1 MSLTVSNRARR
12 APMPHIPVPARG
24 SAGRLAEGLG
34 WFSIALGVF
43 EIAAA
48 RPLARGLGIR
58 GAEGILQAY
67 GAREIATGV
76 GILVSRDRR
85 PWIIGRVAGDA
96 LDVATLL
103 AALPGN
109 RRPGGV
115 LLGLAAV
122 LGVTVLDLVCAEALR
137 SEEGNR
143 QARARATMDYVARSA
158 FPGGVGTSRG
168 AAVGKVTIPED
179 FRIPA
184 ALRPY
189 GT

>member
-1 MSLTVSNRARR
+1 MSLTVTEPRRR
-12 APMPHIPVPARG
+12 APVPHIPIPARG

-34 WFSIALGVF
+34 WFSIALGVV

-48 RPLARGLGIR
+48 RALARGLGIR
-58 GAEGILQAY
+58 GAEGLLQAY
-67 GAREIATGV
+67 GAREIATGI
-76 GILVSRDRR
+76 GTLTARDRR
-85 PWIIGRVAGDA
+85 PWIMGRVAGDA

-137 SEEGNR
+137 SEEGSR
-143 QARARATMDYVARSA
+143 QARARATMDYVSRSA
-158 FPGGVGTSRG
+158 FPRGVEASRG
-168 AAVGKVTIPED
+168 AARGQVTIPED
-179 FRIPA
+179 FRIPE

>member
-1 MSLTVSNRARR
+1 MSLTVTKPAHP
-12 APMPHIPVPARG
+12 AVPHIPIPARG

-85 PWIIGRVAGDA
+85 PWILGRVAGDA
-96 LDVATLL
+96 LDVATLI

-115 LLGLAAV
+115 VLGLAAV

-137 SEEGNR
+137 TEEGSR
-143 QARARATMDYVARSA
+143 QKRAQATFDYASRSA
-158 FPGGVGTSRG
+158 FPRGVDAARG
-168 AAVGKVTIPED
+168 AARDFEVPAD
-179 FRIPA
+179 FRIPGP
-184 ALRPY
+184 LRPY